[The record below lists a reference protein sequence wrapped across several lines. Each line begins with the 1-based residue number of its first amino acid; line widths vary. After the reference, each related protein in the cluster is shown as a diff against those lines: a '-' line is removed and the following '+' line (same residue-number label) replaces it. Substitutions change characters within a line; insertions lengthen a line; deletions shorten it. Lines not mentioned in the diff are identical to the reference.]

1 MLSSLVILATS
12 GFIFPYKDYV
22 TLIPK
27 ISHSKLNSFS
37 LCLSNLNHDDVT
49 VNTLEHERLVLLH
62 GLGQGLRLVCEALL
76 YQTSKSRVLPNTSK
90 IGPENVWNI
99 KCLIFYVNTKNCFFS
114 KYISFKRFNARLVVF
129 LKITFKR
136 LIHLIHCWKIIS
148 STKKES

>member
-22 TLIPK
+22 TLISK

-90 IGPENVWNI
+90 IGPENV
-99 KCLIFYVNTKNCFFS
+99 
-114 KYISFKRFNARLVVF
+114 
-129 LKITFKR
+129 
-136 LIHLIHCWKIIS
+136 
-148 STKKES
+148 